1 MRINDLDLKNW
12 KQYSNIL
19 TDSLWIINKR
29 DSSDAH
35 SGEYWGNFIPQ
46 IPNQMLLRYTREG
59 ETVLDAF
66 LGLGTTL
73 IECVRLRRNGIGI
86 ELNAEIARIAKAK
99 IEAQQK
105 ISKSNAKIK
114 ILIGDSRKINIRE
127 KAGIEG
133 VQLLILHP
141 PYHDVIK
148 FSSDKRDL
156 SNAPSV
162 EEYLHMFN
170 EVLENT
176 TPLLDS
182 KRFLVLVI
190 GDKYQRGEWV
200 PLGFLTMNEVLN
212 FGFKLK
218 SIIVKNIVGNERGK
232 GLANNLWRYRAFKA
246 GFYIFKHEYIMV
258 FQKNRKQKN
267 DSKIHRLVHSS
278 S

>member
-29 DSSDAH
+29 DSSDMH

-46 IPNQMLLRYTREG
+46 IPNQMLLRYTRKG

-73 IECVRLRRNGIGI
+73 IECIRLERNGIGI
-86 ELNAEIARIAKAK
+86 ELNAEIARMAKAK
-99 IEAQQK
+99 IKAQQK
-105 ISKSNAKIK
+105 ISKSNVKIK
-114 ILIGDSRKINIRE
+114 VLIGDSRKINIRE
-127 KAGIEG
+127 KAGIES

-162 EEYLHMFN
+162 EGYLNMFR

-176 TPLLDS
+176 TPLLDL

-190 GDKYQRGEWV
+190 GDKYQKGEWV

-218 SIIVKNIVGNERGK
+218 SIIVKNIAGNERGK

-246 GFYIFKHEYIMV
+246 GFYIFKHEYIMI
-258 FQKNRKQKN
+258 FQKK
-267 DSKIHRLVHSS
+267 
-278 S
+278 

>member
-1 MRINDLDLKNW
+1 MRINDLDLKHW

-46 IPNQMLLRYTREG
+46 IPNQMLLRYTRAG

-73 IECVRLRRNGIGI
+73 IECVRLGRNGIGI
-86 ELNAEIARIAKAK
+86 ELNADIARIARARVKM
-99 IEAQQK
+99 QQR
-105 ISKSNAKIK
+105 ISGSNANIK
-114 ILIGDSRKINIRE
+114 ILTGDSRKINIKK
-127 KAGIEG
+127 KAGVES

-156 SNAPSV
+156 SNASSV
-162 EEYLHMFN
+162 EEYLNMFR
-170 EVLENT
+170 EVLNNT
-176 TPLLDS
+176 IPLLDP

-190 GDKYQRGEWV
+190 GDKYQKGEWV
-200 PLGFLTMNEVLN
+200 PLGFLAMNEVLN

-218 SIIVKNIVGNERGK
+218 SIIVKNITGNERGK
-232 GLANNLWRYRAFKA
+232 GLANNLWRYRALKA

-258 FQKNRKQKN
+258 FMKEKK
-267 DSKIHRLVHSS
+267 
-278 S
+278 